1 MTNKIKESPKMYYK
15 NRNSMIVTQKIGTQ
29 INQKHNPCVEMKD
42 MHMLL
47 IDYIVSIFPGQ
58 VGQKVNSN
66 S

>member
-1 MTNKIKESPKMYYK
+1 MYYK

-29 INQKHNPCVEMKD
+29 INQKRNPCVEMKD

-47 IDYIVSIFPGQ
+47 IDYIVSVFPGQ